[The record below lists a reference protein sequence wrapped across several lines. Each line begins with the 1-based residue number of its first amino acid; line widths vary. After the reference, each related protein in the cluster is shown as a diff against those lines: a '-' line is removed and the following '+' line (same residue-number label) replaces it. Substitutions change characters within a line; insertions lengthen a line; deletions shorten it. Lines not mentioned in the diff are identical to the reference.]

1 MAPPG
6 PTCLQP
12 LLPLGLPHRQPHDL
26 AQLLPA
32 GARGFAVLDL
42 ETTGLDPAC
51 RVVEIAVVRLDRHGA
66 PRDAWQSLVNPGI
79 PIPNAAVHGI
89 DNARVAEAPSFA
101 RIAASLARL
110 LTGQVLVAHNLI
122 GFDRPILARHFAA
135 VPGLAIDLGDGIDT
149 MPQPRLNLA
158 RLCARQ
164 QVELDPT
171 AAHTAL
177 GDARALAAALRSGLD
192 HLRPARS
199 AVHCRQPGPIGAEL
213 QPTPISG
220 GGRRRRG

>member
-1 MAPPG
+1 MTPPG
-6 PTCLQP
+6 SAALQP
-12 LLPLGLPHRQPHDL
+12 GLPHDPPHRQSHDL
-26 AQLLPA
+26 AHLLPA

-66 PRDAWQSLVNPGI
+66 PQDAWHSLVNPGI

-89 DNARVAEAPSFA
+89 DDARVAEAPPFA

-110 LTGQVLVAHNLI
+110 LAGQVLVAHNLV

-158 RLCARQ
+158 L
-164 QVELDPT
+164 L
-171 AAHTAL
+171 
-177 GDARALAAALRSGLD
+177 
-192 HLRPARS
+192 
-199 AVHCRQPGPIGAEL
+199 
-213 QPTPISG
+213 
-220 GGRRRRG
+220 